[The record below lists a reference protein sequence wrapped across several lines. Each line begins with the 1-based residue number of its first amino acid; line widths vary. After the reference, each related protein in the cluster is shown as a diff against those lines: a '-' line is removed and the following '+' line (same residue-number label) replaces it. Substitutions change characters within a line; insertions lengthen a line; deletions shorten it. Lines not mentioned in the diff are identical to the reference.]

1 MFGKITSL
9 SLKSF
14 LRSPAFSQNIG
25 TTIMM
30 AIVGLY
36 FALSTIALGAGAP
49 FITKILEEEGD
60 TSDPVAII
68 GKYFLYT
75 ILYLFLARLV
85 FQNFGFKSLKKYI
98 LQPIKKSKI
107 YHYILTKTI
116 FHWTNTFMLLGIVA
130 YLISSSLVEEYQVN
144 VLNHG
149 LVTIGLLYFT
159 NYVAFLID
167 KYLSVNKVITG
178 GIILL
183 VVILNFLDI
192 RGLIPLGAFF
202 ETIFISLTSNIGLA
216 LLPLIATVIAYM
228 ACHNVLSKVA
238 YLEDGESESSIT
250 EVNLRSGIFSR
261 FGKAGEL
268 MEMEIKLI
276 LRNKRSKNMMYVIV
290 MIFFYPFMSLMGDQ
304 YESMGWFMFIAIFTT
319 GGFALTYG
327 QLLLSWNSGH
337 FDLLLTKMTSIK
349 EIFTAK
355 YYLQC
360 AIIILQTMFL
370 IFYGFFRSEY
380 FLLMPAM
387 MFYNLGFVL
396 FLYMLLA
403 SYNSKKVDSNKG
415 AAMNYEGFS
424 MSLFLIIIPIMIIP
438 IVLYWGFKYMG
449 HPDLGIYLTGLIGLI
464 GFIFHDKLIDI
475 SVALFKKN
483 RYKIGTAFRT
493 K

>member
-25 TTIMM
+25 TTLMM
-30 AIVGLY
+30 GLVGLY
-36 FALSTIALGAGAP
+36 LLLISIALGAVGP
-49 FITKILEEEGD
+49 FIADELSEQGNPAGIL
-60 TSDPVAII
+60 

-75 ILYLFLARLV
+75 LIYLFLGRLI

-107 YHYILTKTI
+107 YHYILSKTL
-116 FHWTNTFMLLGIVA
+116 FHWINTITLLGIFA
-130 YLISSSLVEEYQVN
+130 YLIASSIAPEYNVN

-149 LVTIGLLYFT
+149 LVMIGLLYFT
-159 NYVAFLID
+159 NFAAFLVD
-167 KYLSVNKVITG
+167 KYLSINKIITG

-183 VVILNFLDI
+183 IVILNFLDV
-192 RGLIPLGAFF
+192 RGIIPLGSGLEA
-202 ETIFISLTSNIGLA
+202 IFLALTSNIGLA
-216 LLPLIATVIAYM
+216 VLPILATVLTYLG
-228 ACHNVLSKVA
+228 CHNVLKKVA
-238 YLEDGESESSIT
+238 YLEDNATDATIT
-250 EVNLRSGIFSR
+250 EVNIRPGLFSR
-261 FGKAGEL
+261 FGRAGEM
-268 MEMEIKLI
+268 MEMELKLI
-276 LRNKRSKNMMYVIV
+276 FRNKRSKNMMYVIV
-290 MIFFYPFMSLMGDQ
+290 MIFFYPLLGFVDNT
-304 YESMGWFMFIAIFTT
+304 YNSMGWYMFIAIFTT

-349 EIFTAK
+349 EIFQAK

-360 AIIILQTMFL
+360 AIIISQTMIL
-370 IFYGFFRSEY
+370 IFYGFFKSEY

-403 SYNSKKVDSNKG
+403 SYNSKKIDSNKG

-424 MSLFLIIIPIMIIP
+424 MSLFLIIIPIMIVP
-438 IVLYWGFKYMG
+438 IALYHGFKFMG
-449 HPDLGIYLTGLIGLI
+449 YPDMGIYMTGLIGLV

-475 SVALFKKN
+475 SVSLFKNN

>member
-25 TTIMM
+25 TTLMM
-30 AIVGLY
+30 ALMGLY
-36 FALSTIALGAGAP
+36 LGLTSIALGAVGP
-49 FITKILEEEGD
+49 FIADELSEQGNPAGIL
-60 TSDPVAII
+60 

-75 ILYLFLARLV
+75 LIYLFLGRLV

-107 YHYILTKTI
+107 YHYILSKTI
-116 FHWTNTFMLLGIVA
+116 FHWINTITLLGIAA
-130 YLISSSLVEEYQVN
+130 YLIASSIAPEYN
-144 VLNHG
+144 IDVLNHG
-149 LVTIGLLYFT
+149 LVMIGLLYFT
-159 NYVAFLID
+159 NFTAFLVD
-167 KYLSVNKVITG
+167 KYLNINKIVTG

-183 VVILNFLDI
+183 IVILNFLDI
-192 RGLIPLGAFF
+192 RGIIPLGKVL
-202 ETIFISLTSNIGLA
+202 ETVFLALTANIGMA
-216 LLPLIATVIAYM
+216 SLPISGAAIAYF
-228 ACHNVLSKVA
+228 ACHNVLKKVA
-238 YLEDGESESSIT
+238 YLEDDVSDSAIT
-250 EVNLRSGIFSR
+250 EVNIRPGLFSR
-261 FGKAGEL
+261 FGRAGEM
-268 MEMEIKLI
+268 MEMELKLI
-276 LRNKRSKNMMYVIV
+276 FRNKRSRNMMYVIV
-290 MIFFYPFMSLMGDQ
+290 MIFLYPLISHIEES
-304 YESMGWFMFIAIFTT
+304 YNSMGWYMFVAIFTT

-349 EIFTAK
+349 EIFQAK

-360 AIIILQTMFL
+360 AIIIVQTMIL

-403 SYNSKKVDSNKG
+403 SYNSKKIDTNKG

-424 MSLFLIIIPIMIIP
+424 MSLFLIIIPIMVVP
-438 IVLYWGFKYMG
+438 IVLYHGFKFMG
-449 HPDLGIYLTGLIGLI
+449 YPDMGIYLTALIGLI
-464 GFIFHDKLIDI
+464 GFVFHDKLIDI
-475 SVALFKKN
+475 SVNLFKKN
-483 RYKIGTAFRT
+483 RHKIGTAFRT